1 MMRGRETFLKNPHK
15 GDKRFS
21 LPRAPPFPRLS
32 TGGEAA
38 RSRSLP
44 FGNET
49 GKEGNAVLQGRVPS
63 FSQYVLR
70 LSEIAHPEERA
81 FGMVQIIGEHFAGH
95 GDGGQFLTDEADL
108 AAERKGHLPA
118 LHDKPRPLI
127 GLAYEQQFA
136 GDVAGGQRINK
147 LLVGRLAIGGTP
159 CRRSRIRGRAAIRC
173 GR

>member
-1 MMRGRETFLKNPHK
+1 RGRETFLKK
-15 GDKRFS
+15 GFP
-21 LPRAPPFPRLS
+21 PRAPPSPRLS

-44 FGNET
+44 FGSEP

-63 FSQYVLR
+63 FAQYVLR
-70 LSEIAHPEERA
+70 LSEIAHPEARA

-147 LLVGRLAIGGTP
+147 LLVGRLAIGGQE
-159 CRRSRIRGRAAIRC
+159 
-173 GR
+173 